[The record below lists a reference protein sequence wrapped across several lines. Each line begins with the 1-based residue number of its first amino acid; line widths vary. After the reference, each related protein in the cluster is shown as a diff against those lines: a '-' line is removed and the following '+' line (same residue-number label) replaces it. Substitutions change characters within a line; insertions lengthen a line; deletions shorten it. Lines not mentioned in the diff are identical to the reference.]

1 MGYKIITYICDV
13 NQIKHIRDARDTTP
27 VWSQIL
33 RLYSRPHAT
42 TRSCLSQDG
51 EAKFQVSG
59 EITLIANAGMK
70 SKDVKMAEAIIEEN
84 KENITNAWIRIHGKE
99 NH

>member
-1 MGYKIITYICDV
+1 
-13 NQIKHIRDARDTTP
+13 
-27 VWSQIL
+27 
-33 RLYSRPHAT
+33 
-42 TRSCLSQDG
+42 
-51 EAKFQVSG
+51 
-59 EITLIANAGMK
+59 MK